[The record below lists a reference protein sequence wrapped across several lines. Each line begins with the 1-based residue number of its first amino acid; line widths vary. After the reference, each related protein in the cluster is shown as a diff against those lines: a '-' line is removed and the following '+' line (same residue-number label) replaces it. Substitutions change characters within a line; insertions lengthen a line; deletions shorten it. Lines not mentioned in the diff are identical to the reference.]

1 MKKRIVFLCLALLLF
16 SSIAEAMSETDAEK
30 FERLAKEVG
39 LVRFINIK
47 TEEIIAKTYTLPS
60 GKLFLV
66 MAVFG
71 SKGDFRGFTTE
82 FAVDYQPKGEI
93 VKIISEIIEGMWSL
107 SRNDDS
113 VQDLVAHLVVAKK
126 IREGK
131 FVSGNI
137 QVFTQPGK
145 ILLRDSCFIDFRPG
159 R

>member
-1 MKKRIVFLCLALLLF
+1 MYRYVSSLTNPNGSFAPFAKNAPTNPRRAKKRIVFLCLALLLF

-93 VKIISEIIEGMWSL
+93 VKIISFDVK
-107 SRNDDS
+107 NN
-113 VQDLVAHLVVAKK
+113 
-126 IREGK
+126 
-131 FVSGNI
+131 F
-137 QVFTQPGK
+137 
-145 ILLRDSCFIDFRPG
+145 
-159 R
+159 